1 MIIAVNTRLLLP
13 GKIEGIGRF
22 TFETLSILTR
32 QHPEHQFIFVFDR
45 KYADEF
51 IFSSN
56 ITPVVAFPPARHP
69 LLWYWFFEFGI
80 PPVLKKYKA
89 DLFLSPDG
97 WLSLR
102 TGVPSIPVI
111 HDLNFIHYP
120 QFIPFHVRQ
129 YYYYFFPRFV
139 KKASGIVTV
148 SEYSRQDISKTYGC
162 ETTKIDVVYNGT
174 SGFEPLTEE
183 EKGRVKEKYT
193 GGSPY
198 FISVGLIHPR
208 KNITGLLLAYERF
221 RKECLCNVKLII
233 AGARKWWT
241 DDMENALKISKYR
254 NDIIFTG
261 RVEDLELKKLVASAL
276 GLVYISWF
284 EGFGIPVLEAMS
296 CRIPVICS
304 STTSLP
310 EVGGNAVL
318 YADPSDTESVKSA
331 MIKLYKE
338 PALRQDLIK
347 KAEQRLE
354 IFSWQK
360 TASLLW
366 ESLEKVSYQL

>member
-22 TFETLSILTR
+22 TLETLNILTR
-32 QHPEHQFIFVFDR
+32 KHPEHQFIFVFDR
-45 KYADEF
+45 KYSGEF

-102 TGVPSIPVI
+102 TGVASIPVI

-129 YYYYFFPRFV
+129 YYYYYFPRFV
-139 KKASGIVTV
+139 KKASRVATV
-148 SEYSRQDISKTYGC
+148 SDYSRQDIS
-162 ETTKIDVVYNGT
+162 ETFGLDTAKIDVVYNGT
-174 SGFEPLTEE
+174 RGFEPLTEE
-183 EKGRVKEKYT
+183 EKGRVKEKYSA
-193 GGSPY
+193 GSPY

-208 KNITGLLLAYERF
+208 KNITGLLLAYDRF
-221 RKECLCNVKLII
+221 RKECLCSVKLVV

-241 DDMENALKISKYR
+241 DDMENALKKSDYR

-261 RVEDLELKKLVASAL
+261 RVDDAELKKLVASAL
-276 GLVYISWF
+276 GLVYMSWF

-296 CRIPVICS
+296 CGTPVICS

-310 EVGGNAVL
+310 EVGGDAVL
-318 YADPSDTESVKSA
+318 YADPADVESIKSA
-331 MIKLYKE
+331 MIAFYKD
-338 PALRQDLIK
+338 PLLRKELVLK
-347 KAEQRLE
+347 GKMRLE
-354 IFSWQK
+354 KFSWQK
-360 TASLLW
+360 TADLLW
-366 ESLEKVSYQL
+366 ESMKKVSYQL